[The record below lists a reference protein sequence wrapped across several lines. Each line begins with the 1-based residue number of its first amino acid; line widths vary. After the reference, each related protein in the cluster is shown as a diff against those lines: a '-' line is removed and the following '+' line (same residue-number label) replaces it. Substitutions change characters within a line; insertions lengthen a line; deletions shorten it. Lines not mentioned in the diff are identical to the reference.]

1 MVCLCG
7 TFSSSSLISFELP
20 GTFQSAH
27 TSHVAKRREERGR
40 QRQREREAGA
50 EAAGHSLRQL
60 KWSRSRSRRRRRRRR
75 RQSVAYV
82 ENEAR
87 LDFSRRI
94 VLLKLF
100 TQ

>member
-1 MVCLCG
+1 MAGGGIVVRLCG

-27 TSHVAKRREERGR
+27 TSHVARRREERGR
-40 QRQREREAGA
+40 KAGA
-50 EAAGHSLRQL
+50 EGAGHSLRQL